1 MFHLTKPLHDSLFGG
16 LGNDSLN
23 GGDGDDIYGI
33 NVATDV
39 IQDTSGNDTV
49 NVNFSNG
56 GNYTMAESVENAVL
70 LAGNYSINV
79 TGNAL
84 GNTLL
89 GNAGN
94 NIIVGMEGN
103 DSLAGGL
110 GNDVLGGGIGND
122 TLDGGEGSDIY
133 TVADVTHKTQ
143 AETNDTG
150 LLGIDELRFISQLA
164 GSTLTVYAGDTGLE
178 KVVIG
183 TGLAT
188 TADSTSNV
196 ALNVNASAAANALT
210 IMGNAGANT
219 IIGGAG
225 NDILYGDAGDDILIG
240 GLGNDSLFGGLGS
253 DTLNGGDGDDIYG
266 INVATDVIQDTSGI
280 DTVNVNFSTGGNY
293 TMAESIEN
301 AILLAGNYAINV
313 TGNALNNNLLGNI
326 GNNTLNGGAGND
338 TLTGGLGEDTFTWKL
353 ADKGANG
360 LPSMDKITDFNSS
373 QDKLHLRDLLSG
385 ENSGNLL
392 NFLDVTTSVTGGVTN
407 TEIRISNT
415 GGFTSGNYSAG
426 AENQHITLT
435 GVNLLA
441 GTNETDLLANLIAQ
455 NKLMIDV

>member
-70 LAGNYSINV
+70 LAVNYSINV

-164 GSTLTVYAGDTGLE
+164 GSTLTVYAGDTC
-178 KVVIG
+178 
-183 TGLAT
+183 
-188 TADSTSNV
+188 
-196 ALNVNASAAANALT
+196 
-210 IMGNAGANT
+210 
-219 IIGGAG
+219 
-225 NDILYGDAGDDILIG
+225 
-240 GLGNDSLFGGLGS
+240 
-253 DTLNGGDGDDIYG
+253 
-266 INVATDVIQDTSGI
+266 
-280 DTVNVNFSTGGNY
+280 
-293 TMAESIEN
+293 
-301 AILLAGNYAINV
+301 
-313 TGNALNNNLLGNI
+313 
-326 GNNTLNGGAGND
+326 
-338 TLTGGLGEDTFTWKL
+338 
-353 ADKGANG
+353 NG
-360 LPSMDKITDFNSS
+360 LVK
-373 QDKLHLRDLLSG
+373 
-385 ENSGNLL
+385 
-392 NFLDVTTSVTGGVTN
+392 
-407 TEIRISNT
+407 
-415 GGFTSGNYSAG
+415 
-426 AENQHITLT
+426 
-435 GVNLLA
+435 
-441 GTNETDLLANLIAQ
+441 
-455 NKLMIDV
+455 